1 LIIRYALEIFQTGGK
16 HPQNAC
22 AAFIDPKRAILTT
35 DHKNISLMAHQN
47 QINCSKTKFFSVI

>member
-35 DHKNISLMAHQN
+35 DHKNIILIAHQK
-47 QINCSKTKFFSVI
+47 QIK